1 MNGTELLKYLEANA
15 DRDDPIYGPQ
25 CRCSVTLTD
34 GLFLPCVVLRRA
46 KPTVDLALRRFEEEK
61 QGKGIFGRS
70 KKPYQQIV
78 RHFITSGSSVD
89 NHYVQSI
96 DPSPFALPSKIMS
109 QIKGETMMSWTGWVF
124 EMTDGSIFSYGS
136 TFSYD
141 FFELPEGYNFRNVA
155 KVHNHSYVN
164 AEGNLVS
171 INEDR
176 ADYIEKRNADD
187 QARVYRERPYFI
199 CIADSGPQFE

>member
-1 MNGTELLKYLEANA
+1 
-15 DRDDPIYGPQ
+15 
-25 CRCSVTLTD
+25 
-34 GLFLPCVVLRRA
+34 
-46 KPTVDLALRRFEEEK
+46 
-61 QGKGIFGRS
+61 
-70 KKPYQQIV
+70 
-78 RHFITSGSSVD
+78 
-89 NHYVQSI
+89 
-96 DPSPFALPSKIMS
+96 
-109 QIKGETMMSWTGWVF
+109 
-124 EMTDGSIFSYGS
+124 MTDGSIFSYGS